1 MPPQAAPSPLPL
13 PLPSPPPDL
22 TGQYLF
28 AMLYA
33 ACVTFALLVLVGCVY
48 YYHWRHNRMS
58 RARHDHDIERLQRWV
73 EAVAPQVVVVEYHG
87 DARKFDIDE
96 CPICLEVFEEG
107 EQCGMFKTCGHGYHQ
122 SCIKEWLSKHSRCPL
137 CRGLVQVR
145 QAARVTLVATG
156 S

>member
-13 PLPSPPPDL
+13 PLPLPPPSPPPDL

-33 ACVTFALLVLVGCVY
+33 ACVTFTLLVLVGCVY
-48 YYHWRHNRMS
+48 YCHWRHNRTS

-73 EAVAPQVVVVEYHG
+73 EAVAPQVVVV
-87 DARKFDIDE
+87 DARFAF
-96 CPICLEVFEEG
+96 EVFEEG
-107 EQCGMFKTCGHGYHQ
+107 EQCGMLKTCGHGYHQ